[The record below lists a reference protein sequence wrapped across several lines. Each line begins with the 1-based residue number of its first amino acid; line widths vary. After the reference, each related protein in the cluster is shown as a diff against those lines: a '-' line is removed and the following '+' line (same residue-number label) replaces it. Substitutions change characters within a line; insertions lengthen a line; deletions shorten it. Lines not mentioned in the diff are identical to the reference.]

1 MRIACDIN
9 KVAAALIFPGA
20 VPSVPSSL
28 QASKTIPGKRILY
41 DVRIYN
47 CAYVHHTCIGLIF
60 LYMENSADAV
70 ITLITCTY
78 MHLLLEQCIFNFQ

>member
-1 MRIACDIN
+1 MIRMVVETVRRMIIATRITTTAPR
-9 KVAAALIFPGA
+9 AADMA
-20 VPSVPSSL
+20 VMN
-28 QASKTIPGKRILY
+28 